1 MIGQVSTTAPHQT
14 NFGGVYINS
23 INGSTVKVRNTDLDF
38 RVIVEERLLA
48 SAVREN
54 KHLRAGSSIDD
65 HPTQKDRVISFGMG
79 ITAVN
84 YFSQDDAARA
94 LINEACELSPRAPS
108 GTLKSDPAMLKRGE
122 DAILTLVNN
131 KNNFT
136 DTTYASGIR
145 LGHGMGLGELDPTR
159 IEHFAAFL
167 TLSMPMKKTQ
177 QNEAENTI
185 STSVPALRKVFEPE

>member
-79 ITAVN
+79 ITLVD
-84 YFSQDDAARA
+84 YFKA
-94 LINEACELSPRAPS
+94 LINQACELSPRAPS

-145 LGHGMGLGELDPTR
+145 LGHGIGLGELDRTR